1 MKAPICH
8 LALLVVYLVQS
19 AKAACDVAS
28 VTTAS
33 GTAYNPPSM
42 LCPGDLI
49 FEDNFDTFDE
59 SKWMHEVTMA
69 GGGNGEFEYYRNSR
83 TNSFAQ
89 DGNLHIKPTYLS
101 EDYSED
107 FLYSG
112 TLDITAECTN
122 SDNNGCLRT
131 GTSTNI
137 LNPIESA
144 RIRTLG
150 TFSFKYGTV
159 IARAKL
165 PGGDWL
171 WPAIWLL
178 PTDWKYG
185 SWPVSGEIDLVES
198 RGNREL
204 TDGSGF
210 NFGTQLA
217 FSTLHW
223 GPSPSE
229 NQYARTH
236 WERSNGA
243 GYNNDFHTY
252 KVVWNPEG
260 FLFYIDDEL
269 LGTLNPPAGGFWELG
284 EFQNSG
290 ETNPWS
296 SGSKMAPFD
305 EQFHL
310 IINLAIGATNGY
322 FPDGTNNAG
331 GKPWSND
338 SPTPMTDF
346 WKGKTQWE
354 PTWNRD
360 TDESHL
366 IVDYIQVFAA

>member
-1 MKAPICH
+1 MKTPICN
-8 LALLVVYLVQS
+8 LALLVVCLVQS
-19 AKAACDVAS
+19 AKAACNVAS

-49 FEDNFDTFDE
+49 FEDNFNTFDE

-69 GGGNGEFEYYRNSR
+69 GGGNGKFEYYRNSR

-89 DGNLHIKPTYLS
+89 DGNLHIKPSYLS

-198 RGNREL
+198 RGNRDL
-204 TDGSGF
+204 TDVLFIGDPH
-210 NFGTQLA
+210 L
-217 FSTLHW
+217 L
-223 GPSPSE
+223 
-229 NQYARTH
+229 RTNTPEH
-236 WERSNGA
+236 TGKEATALDTTTTSIPT
-243 GYNNDFHTY
+243 NNH
-252 KVVWNPEG
+252 
-260 FLFYIDDEL
+260 
-269 LGTLNPPAGGFWELG
+269 
-284 EFQNSG
+284 
-290 ETNPWS
+290 
-296 SGSKMAPFD
+296 
-305 EQFHL
+305 
-310 IINLAIGATNGY
+310 GY

-346 WKGKTQWE
+346 WQGKTQWE
-354 PTWNRD
+354 PTWNRN